1 MIDTDSEL
9 RSHIARLGEG
19 EEEPAF
25 HCSNCGLTSDKS
37 DCFKPRLSDDL
48 RCPDCGEIVE
58 HWTPDR
64 WVPFIFNAV
73 GVYGVAWDRQR
84 WDRMREMWGCINSG
98 VSASIVFDLK
108 CETGTVKV
116 SKMNFDGEL
125 TSCDYFQSFGESE
138 EHVGQQTLRE
148 FFKKNGMRL

>member
-1 MIDTDSEL
+1 MIDTDAEL

-19 EEEPAF
+19 EDEPAF

-64 WVPFIFNAV
+64 WVPFWFDSNAV
-73 GVYGVAWDRQR
+73 FGMVWDRHV
-84 WDRMREMWGCINSG
+84 WDSIREAWFISG
-98 VSASIVFDLK
+98 GGHTPRSIYNAKAAFRSD
-108 CETGTVKV
+108 KV
-116 SKMNFDGEL
+116 DNAP
-125 TSCDYFQSFGESE
+125 TPSFGFYG
-138 EHVGQQTLRE
+138 EHTGQQTLRE
-148 FFKKNGMRL
+148 FFKKNGMML